1 LLLVDSNV
9 WIGHIGSA
17 VSGLEQALLAGDVL
31 GHPFV
36 TGEVAMG
43 SLRDRA
49 LVIRLLRTLPQAEKA
64 KDDEVL
70 ELVERERLFSLGL
83 GWVDAHLLAATLL
96 TPETRLWTRDRRLHA
111 AAERLGVAVEI

>member
-9 WIGHIGSA
+9 WVGHIRSA
-17 VSGLEQALLAGDVL
+17 DARLEQALLAGEVL

-49 LVIRLLRTLPQAEKA
+49 LVIRLLRALPQAEKA
-64 KDDEVL
+64 RNDEVL

-83 GWVDAHLLAATLL
+83 GWVDAHLLTATLL
-96 TPETRLWTRDRRLHA
+96 TPGTRLWTRDKRLHE
-111 AAERLGVAVEI
+111 AAERLGVAAA